1 MALKLR
7 PLDPESK
14 TTTGCSNR
22 SFSFYHLLQ
31 KFYSKVHAKKVKFA
45 MEIQISPHC
54 DDHSKETAI
63 QDEFYLGT
71 DSELKSILK
80 RIVLLN
86 HKIFVR

>member
-22 SFSFYHLLQ
+22 LFSFYHLLQ
-31 KFYSKVHAKKVKFA
+31 KFYSKVHAKKIKFA
-45 MEIQISPHC
+45 MKIQISPHC
-54 DDHSKETAI
+54 DDDSNETTI
-63 QDEFYLGT
+63 QDQFYVET

-80 RIVLLN
+80 RIELLY
-86 HKIFVR
+86 HKIFIR